1 MGKQVIAITGTTQ
14 TRLSYWVREGVI
26 VPAEVSGTGRGKP
39 KLYGFKELVNIRV
52 VNEFVEAGVSVRKIK
67 EAIFHLRMLLPQA
80 IESSLASKRVFTD
93 GKKIYIANEDGTL
106 EEAFATRQLAF
117 HFELSKCIKYIK
129 DNIEDFNYPQRY
141 ERDVDKIVG

>member
-1 MGKQVIAITGTTQ
+1 M
-14 TRLSYWVREGVI
+14 
-26 VPAEVSGTGRGKP
+26 
-39 KLYGFKELVNIRV
+39 
-52 VNEFVEAGVSVRKIK
+52 RKIK

-93 GKKIYIANEDGTL
+93 GKKIYIANENGTL